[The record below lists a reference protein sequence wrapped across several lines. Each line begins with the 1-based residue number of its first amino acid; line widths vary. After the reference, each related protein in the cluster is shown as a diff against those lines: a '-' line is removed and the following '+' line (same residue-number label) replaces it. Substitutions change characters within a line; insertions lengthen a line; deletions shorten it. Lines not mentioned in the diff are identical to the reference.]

1 MDAQLNGVCPA
12 IPNLSQHDLS
22 YHDTAHVVIQR
33 LAESAWS
40 DVVVAGDGRAAP
52 EPLTTQ
58 DFEALAR
65 PLRYPPLPALQ
76 RGDRA

>member
-40 DVVVAGDGRAAP
+40 DVVVAP
-52 EPLTTQ
+52 EPLTRQ